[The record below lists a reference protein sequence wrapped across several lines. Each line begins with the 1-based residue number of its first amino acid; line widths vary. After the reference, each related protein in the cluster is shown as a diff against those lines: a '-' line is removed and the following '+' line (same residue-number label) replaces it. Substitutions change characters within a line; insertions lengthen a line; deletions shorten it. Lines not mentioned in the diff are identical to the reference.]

1 MTAAQ
6 KIIETLKSDLKSSL
20 PKSNPVYLQLVE
32 IFPLQEITSATQHKL
47 ALMVIEKLIVLTND
61 DKKIDPAIQTFMT
74 TLANL
79 ISDFERSEYKTV
91 KISGSDMLAYL
102 MDLQG
107 LKQADLAT
115 ELGGQPI
122 VSSILNGTRDLNL
135 RQIKAL
141 AKRFKVSADVF
152 I

>member
-79 ISDFERSEYKTV
+79 ISDFERSE
-91 KISGSDMLAYL
+91 
-102 MDLQG
+102 
-107 LKQADLAT
+107 
-115 ELGGQPI
+115 
-122 VSSILNGTRDLNL
+122 
-135 RQIKAL
+135 
-141 AKRFKVSADVF
+141 
-152 I
+152 